1 MKSYILFILLL
12 IFGLANLQS
21 QTLYSDKIYSREQI
35 TIKED
40 VVYAEIEPFGFLYEY
55 LQNSDIISQDS
66 QMVSL
71 IEGWLGKKL
80 QADIYS
86 PPKDVPLRPLILFF
100 HGGGFVLGN
109 RNETVPKTFCRE
121 FARRGFITAS
131 VGYRQSGISELSLK
145 RAGYSAT
152 QDARAAVRF
161 FRKNAAKFG
170 IDPDYIYTA
179 GESTGA
185 VVALHAAF
193 LDQSELFSNLGLE
206 IDKHLGCLDCIGVEN
221 EDPKPRAVF
230 SISGGVVDLKIMDNN
245 DIPVVLFHGTADRV
259 INPKEGL
266 PREELS
272 KSYLNLKEQV
282 KGALGI
288 GELPKIDSLYGSA
301 LIYDRLQELRVESL
315 YDPIPGVGHHLIS
328 SDRGT
333 MRNTAQHIFSKISGY
348 ISSKLKYDAFIQGK
362 TSAPYNAKIDYKS
375 KDEAY
380 KYIWTVDG
388 GEILED
394 KGKSVTIKW
403 KKGYDKGILKLTAV
417 NDLGVLSSTAEHEVK
432 LTEPSSGEKFNH
444 WLHKENGFLIIG
456 ILGVMVLLIL
466 FIRFRRRN

>member
-1 MKSYILFILLL
+1 MKSYLFFFLLL
-12 IFGLANLQS
+12 ILCLANLRS
-21 QTLYSDKIYSREQI
+21 QTLYYDKIYSKDQI
-35 TIKED
+35 DLEED
-40 VVYAEIEPFGFLYEY
+40 VVYAEIEPYGFLYQS
-55 LQNSDIISQDS
+55 LQSSDIISRDT

-71 IEGWLGKKL
+71 IKGWLGKKL
-80 QADIYS
+80 HADIYS

-109 RNETVPKTFCRE
+109 RNETVAKTFCGE

-131 VGYRQSGISELSLK
+131 VGYRQSGITELSLK

-161 FRKNAAKFG
+161 FRKNASKFG
-170 IDPDYIYTA
+170 IDPNYIYTA

-221 EDPKPRAVF
+221 EDPRPRAVF

-245 DIPVVLFHGTADRV
+245 DIPVALFHGTADRV
-259 INPKEGL
+259 INPKKGL

-272 KSYLNLKEQV
+272 KSYLNLKDQV

-288 GELPKIDSLYGSA
+288 RELPKIDSLYGSE
-301 LIYDRLQELRVESL
+301 LIYERLQELRVESL

-333 MRNTAQHIFSKISGY
+333 MRNTAQHIFSKYPDI
-348 ISSKLKYDAFIQGK
+348 
-362 TSAPYNAKIDYKS
+362 
-375 KDEAY
+375 
-380 KYIWTVDG
+380 
-388 GEILED
+388 
-394 KGKSVTIKW
+394 
-403 KKGYDKGILKLTAV
+403 
-417 NDLGVLSSTAEHEVK
+417 
-432 LTEPSSGEKFNH
+432 
-444 WLHKENGFLIIG
+444 
-456 ILGVMVLLIL
+456 
-466 FIRFRRRN
+466 FRQN